1 MRKYRCVL
9 IRVAANTNH
18 PASSGANQ
26 KRMATIFKV
35 PVVESEKGWGRNIDD
50 YMLCLSIEDAMAFTK
65 EFNSQN
71 TAKNTP
77 DWYMQV
83 EDLPDTFE
91 VSDYR
96 LSAIK
101 EQPNGRMWLSS
112 LKHTPINHPG
122 SNTDTSN

>member
-1 MRKYRCVL
+1 MNLNQRRKML
-9 IRVAANTNH
+9 INLTLTTPQGRGLIEN
-18 PASSGANQ
+18 G
-26 KRMATIFKV
+26 MATIFKV
-35 PVVESEKGWGRNIDD
+35 PVVESEKGWGRKIDD
-50 YMLCLSIEDAMAFTK
+50 YMLCLSMEDAMAFTK

-96 LSAIK
+96 LSVIK